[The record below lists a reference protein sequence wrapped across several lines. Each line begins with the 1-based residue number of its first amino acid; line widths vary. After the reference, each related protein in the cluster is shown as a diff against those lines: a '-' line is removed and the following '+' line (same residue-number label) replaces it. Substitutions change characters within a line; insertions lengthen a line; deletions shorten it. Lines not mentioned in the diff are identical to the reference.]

1 MNSYFYSI
9 QNASAFGLF
18 PELSDCWRSYHPHAS
33 FSDLTPQDLS
43 TEAIEDLQL
52 IRQQAA

>member
-33 FSDLTPQDLS
+33 FSDLTPQDLPFE
-43 TEAIEDLQL
+43 TIEDLQL
-52 IRQQAA
+52 LRQQNA